1 MNEVYHAQP
10 ASTWS
15 MKCYYDR
22 VSCVF
27 SASSVHTAE
36 HTEDTRGGVAVP
48 MYMYTKRA
56 QFASIN
62 SCRFG
67 AGEFFPFRPE
77 SRACTRCSHDH
88 PYALLPAKRIGIVFC
103 LLIRVVG
110 NPEGEIGCSA
120 WQGSIC

>member
-15 MKCYYDR
+15 LKCNYDR

-27 SASSVHTAE
+27 SASSV

-56 QFASIN
+56 QLASIN
-62 SCRFG
+62 NCRFG
-67 AGEFFPFRPE
+67 AGEFSPFAPNPVL
-77 SRACTRCSHDH
+77 AHAALTTTT
-88 PYALLPAKRIGIVFC
+88 YALLPAKGIGIVLC
-103 LLIRVVG
+103 PLIRVVD
-110 NPEGEIGCSA
+110 NPENELGCSA
-120 WQGSIC
+120 SQASIC